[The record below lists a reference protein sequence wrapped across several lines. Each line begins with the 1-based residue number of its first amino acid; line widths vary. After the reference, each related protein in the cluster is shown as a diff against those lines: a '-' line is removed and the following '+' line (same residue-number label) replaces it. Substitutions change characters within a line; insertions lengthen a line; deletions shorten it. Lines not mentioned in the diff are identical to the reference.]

1 MNKGRV
7 KITIGLSVLLAG
19 GYGVFSEQN
28 AISSSNAVVS
38 AYVVVV
44 RTPIDGV
51 VQALPSAPN
60 LHVRPGQSLGYIE
73 NARVDEQHLENLR
86 VIEERARSEA
96 DAMVIEQSALG
107 LQQKELLARARAH
120 AKAVSGRIQLKLL
133 GEQRVLLVKQAAEK
147 QASLDLE
154 RGRKLREGGII
165 ADADLQRLQTQYEI
179 ATKET
184 QAQQA
189 AVSEERAEAD
199 SAAQG
204 IFIEPGYSDIDY
216 SRQRADE
223 IGLRLA
229 DIEHS
234 LAALQIQAQSAKE
247 DLDKESQRAQLMS
260 RADLVSPISGLLWK
274 LDAMNGERVG
284 TGDSVAEF
292 VDCEQAFV
300 LVEIPQ
306 DRVPELTLGGQAR
319 VRLSGE
325 TEQRLGVVASLTVDP
340 RKDENQKLAALPASE
355 LKEELTIVRV
365 DLNPGDF
372 HGECLVG
379 RTARVQ
385 LSTSGSSIISP
396 WLRRNF

>member
-51 VQALPSAPN
+51 VQALPSPPN

-300 LVEIPQ
+300 LVKF
-306 DRVPELTLGGQAR
+306 RR
-319 VRLSGE
+319 
-325 TEQRLGVVASLTVDP
+325 TECPS
-340 RKDENQKLAALPASE
+340 
-355 LKEELTIVRV
+355 
-365 DLNPGDF
+365 
-372 HGECLVG
+372 
-379 RTARVQ
+379 
-385 LSTSGSSIISP
+385 
-396 WLRRNF
+396 